1 MNWLDTVAA
10 AEPGWTLFVIM
21 VVLIGIIRLIF
32 RSWNRL
38 MRHLNIRKH
47 GWPLPH
53 CDADGD
59 FKEGSETSG

>member
-1 MNWLDTVAA
+1 MNWLAPIVSRY
-10 AEPGWTLFVIM
+10 PGWTLFVIM

-32 RSWNRL
+32 RSWNRF

-47 GWPLPH
+47 GWPPPH

-59 FKEGSETSG
+59 FKEGPETSG